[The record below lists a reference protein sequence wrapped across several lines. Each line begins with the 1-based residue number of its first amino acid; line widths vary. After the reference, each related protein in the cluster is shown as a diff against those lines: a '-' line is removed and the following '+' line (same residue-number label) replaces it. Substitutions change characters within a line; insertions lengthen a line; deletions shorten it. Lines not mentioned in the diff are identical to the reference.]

1 MKVAYKLFGEK
12 LKEKRSQYAHF
23 EKLLKSARIPKTYDL
38 YLAEA
43 KFWSLVAGILG
54 IVLSFFLYPMF
65 FQGIVS
71 KLTRTYTP
79 EVPTLSILPEIHI
92 SGVTIPS
99 VSIPIDAGTVTRILF
114 TIAMFAVLYYL
125 TYFSFM
131 IYPSMKADDRKRSIN
146 RMLPYAV
153 NYMYAL
159 SKGGVGIIQIVYS
172 LSKHKDVYGEV
183 AEEFNFVV
191 NLMEY
196 FGYDFHTAMSELYD
210 ITPSDT
216 MKEFVAGLMTT
227 IDSGGDLTVYL
238 AHKCE
243 QYIEKSKSEQKSFI
257 ETLGLL
263 AESYVTIAVT
273 GPLFII
279 IIQSVMLLIGRGDIQ
294 SLHGVVY
301 ILIPLSSLFFAFI
314 IYIISPKEVRKV
326 KVAKK
331 KDKKKEPKLEEEA
344 EIYVQFKKE
353 KAKKELYENLK
364 SPIRAIRENPPFVL
378 MISIPVGFIYALAFA
393 KTIRPD
399 VLIIT
404 AVMIALLPLAIF
416 QEMRRI
422 RINRIKD
429 QVPEFLKGL
438 ASVTATGATLQQA
451 IEIVAESGKGGLY
464 DEVKIMKK
472 SLDWGVDL
480 IEAFRNLS
488 AKLKV
493 PTLTRVTTILVDVLM
508 VGGDITETLHICSKD
523 AELERRLSR
532 ERKFSMFIYLVI
544 IYVAFFTFLGVMVVL
559 LIKLFPQFF
568 EASKSSTNLGFMK
581 NKVDKDQLIW
591 LLTQATVL
599 QALFSGIVAGVMSE
613 EDPASGVKHSLVML
627 AVILVVIV
635 FVV

>member
-1 MKVAYKLFGEK
+1 MKVAYKLFGERIK
-12 LKEKRSQYAHF
+12 RKRSQYTHF

-43 KFWSLVAGILG
+43 RFWSLIAGIIG
-54 IVLSFFLYPMF
+54 IASSFILYPLI
-65 FQGIVS
+65 FQTIVS
-71 KLTRTYTP
+71 KLTKTYTP
-79 EVPTLSILPEIHI
+79 KVPTLSILPEMDIP
-92 SGVTIPS
+92 GVTVPS
-99 VSIPIDAGTVTRILF
+99 VCIPIDAGIIVQILF

-125 TYFSFM
+125 TFFSFVM
-131 IYPSMKADDRKRSIN
+131 YPSMKADGRKRNIN

-159 SKGGVGIIQIVYS
+159 SKGGVGIIRIVYS
-172 LSKHKDVYGEV
+172 LSKHKVVYGEV

-191 NLMEY
+191 DLMEY

-210 ITPSDT
+210 TTPSDT
-216 MKEFVAGLMTT
+216 MKEFIAGLMTT

-238 AHKCE
+238 ANKCE
-243 QYIEKSKSEQKSFI
+243 QYIEKSKSEQKNFI

-279 IIQSVMLLIGRGDIQ
+279 IIQSVMLLTGRGSIQ

-301 ILIPLSSLFFAFI
+301 ILIPISSLFFAFI
-314 IYIISPKEVRKV
+314 IYVMSPKEVRKV

-331 KDKKKEPKLEEEA
+331 ENKKKEPKLGDDA
-344 EIYVQFKKE
+344 KIYIQFKKG
-353 KAKKELYENLK
+353 KAKKEFYENLK

-393 KTIRPD
+393 RTIRPD

-404 AVMIALLPLAIF
+404 AVMIALAPLAIF
-416 QEMRRI
+416 QELKRNRV
-422 RINRIKD
+422 NRIKD

-451 IEIVAESGKGGLY
+451 IDIVAKSGKGGLY

-472 SLDWGVDL
+472 GLDWGVDL
-480 IEAFRNLS
+480 IEAFNDLS

-493 PTLTRVTTILVDVLM
+493 PTLTRVTTIFVDVLR

-523 AELERRLSR
+523 ADLERRLSR
-532 ERKFSMFIYLVI
+532 ERWFSMSIYLII
-544 IYVAFFTFLGVMVVL
+544 IYVAFFTFLGIITVL
-559 LIKLFPQFF
+559 FTKLFPQFF
-568 EASKSSTNLGFMK
+568 EATKSTTKLNFFSSR
-581 NKVDKDQLIW
+581 VDKDQIIW
-591 LLTQATVL
+591 LLTQATIF
-599 QALFSGIVAGVMSE
+599 QAIFSGIVAGVMSE
-613 EDPASGVKHSLVML
+613 EDPVSGVKHSLAML
-627 AVILVVIV
+627 AVVLAVIM
-635 FVV
+635 FII